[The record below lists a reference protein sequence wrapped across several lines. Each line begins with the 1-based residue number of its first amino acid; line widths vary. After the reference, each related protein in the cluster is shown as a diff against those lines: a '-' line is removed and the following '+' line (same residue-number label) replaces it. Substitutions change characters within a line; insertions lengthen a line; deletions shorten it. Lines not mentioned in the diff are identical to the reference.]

1 MTSLNDINEAVHLLS
16 NATIPFQ
23 NRLTRIPYYYAEGE
37 QYLVKHNDNI
47 NIVHAKS
54 PFEAT
59 EKVKPQIKTA
69 KWKVFDDEKC
79 PQCTSCGMWMPF
91 ARYRRITGRN
101 AREVTNFFPWCG
113 AKMIAIDQCS
123 DCPNAENGCWKDS
136 GICYSCRED
145 AWIYGKPIR
154 VYEELKAKE
163 QDSKHE

>member
-1 MTSLNDINEAVHLLS
+1 MWEKNCK
-16 NATIPFQ
+16 
-23 NRLTRIPYYYAEGE
+23 
-37 QYLVKHNDNI
+37 YLGN
-47 NIVHAKS
+47 
-54 PFEAT
+54 
-59 EKVKPQIKTA
+59 Q

-101 AREVTNFFPWCG
+101 AREVTNFCPWCG

-163 QDSKHE
+163 QDSKHD